1 VTTSVESYSDS
12 VAVLLER
19 ASVPGTDLNQII
31 AIADRQRLATG
42 NEEWAMPRAFALW
55 QLKRP
60 EEAMAAIDLAQTVCS
75 EDSNF
80 QMLRGVIARQ
90 LPDKR
95 GNSIAMQAY
104 RHAIRLSPNRDDA
117 YYCLA
122 NLLSDAE
129 EIADAEAMYRRCL
142 ELNPKQSLAWHNLG
156 RMMCFDDRH
165 EQALPLL
172 RQSLILDPLFAD
184 GWCNLGLGW
193 LGLKEYDRALNCFY
207 QAIALDET
215 HGPTHINIG
224 NALISKL
231 QPDEALLHLE
241 RGAQLEN
248 SSANSLWNLSLC
260 YLLMG
265 RFREGWRYYE
275 TRFQTDMFAKAPI
288 PTCGPRLTNFSQL
301 PKPGEPPLVVF
312 AEQGMGDSIQFFRY
326 LYLLESL
333 HVPFEFHSRGKL
345 LRLFQEWSPF
355 AERIVEE
362 RSSEPAQDPRP
373 HIPLMSLPMVFGTEA
388 DTIPSSVPFLVRKMP
403 TPDHLRF
410 ETPPGGLS
418 VGVVWASNPDN
429 KAMYKNKSLP
439 LAVLMPC
446 LLQLINLDLIHL
458 HSLQFGEDANQ
469 LSPWS
474 SHEGI
479 TIWKDRLSD
488 FSETAHVIQQLDL
501 VISVDTAVAHLA
513 GALNIPTWLLLPDNA
528 DFRWLRDIN
537 SCPWYPSMRLFRQ
550 SQKGDWVGLVAEVQ
564 KAFGEMTL
572 LNLDKIQNV
581 A

>member
-1 VTTSVESYSDS
+1 VTTTVESYAGS
-12 VAVLLER
+12 VADLLAK
-19 ASVPGTDLNQII
+19 ASAPGTDFEQII
-31 AIADRQRLATG
+31 AIADQQRMASG
-42 NEEWAMPRAFALW
+42 NEAWAMPKAFSLW

-60 EEAMAAIDLAQTVCS
+60 EEAMKAIDLAQTVCCA
-75 EDSNF
+75 DSNF

-95 GNSIAMQAY
+95 GNSIAMDAY
-104 RHAIRLSPNRDDA
+104 REAIRLSPNRDDA

-122 NLLSDAE
+122 NLLSESD
-129 EIADAEAMYRRCL
+129 EIADAEVLYRRCL
-142 ELNPKQSLAWHNLG
+142 QLNPHQALAWHNLG

-165 EQALPLL
+165 RQALPLL
-172 RQSLILDPLFAD
+172 RQALILDPGFAD

-207 QAIALDET
+207 QAISLDET
-215 HGPTHINIG
+215 HGATHINIG

-231 QPDEALLHLE
+231 EPDEALRHLE

-265 RFREGWRYYE
+265 RFKEGWRYYE
-275 TRFQTDMFAKAPI
+275 SRFQTDMFGKTPM
-288 PTCGPRLTNFSQL
+288 PTVGPRLTSLSQFPSL
-301 PKPGEPPLVVF
+301 GEPPVVVF

-326 LYLLESL
+326 LFLLQAMNI
-333 HVPFEFHSRGKL
+333 PFEFHSRGQL
-345 LRLFQEWSPF
+345 FRLFQEWSPF
-355 AERIVEE
+355 TRRIVEE
-362 RSSEPAQDPRP
+362 RSTDPVQDSRP
-373 HIPLMSLPMVFGTEA
+373 HVPLMSLPMVFGTEV
-388 DTIPSSVPFLVRKMP
+388 DTVPSAVPFLHP
-403 TPDHLRF
+403 NHPCPEHLRF
-410 ETPPGGLS
+410 EKPPGGLS

-446 LLQLINLDLIHL
+446 LLQLIDLDLIHL
-458 HSLQFGEDANQ
+458 HSLQFGDDAAQ
-469 LSPWS
+469 LAPWS

-479 TIWKDRLSD
+479 TVWKDRLSD

-513 GALNIPTWLLLPDNA
+513 GALNIPTWVLLPDNA
-528 DFRWLRDIN
+528 DFRWLRKITT
-537 SCPWYPSMRLFRQ
+537 CPWYPSMRLFRQ
-550 SQKGDWVGLVAEVQ
+550 PERGNWAGLVDEVQ
-564 KAFGEMTL
+564 EAFAEMTL
-572 LNLDKIQNV
+572 LNLKEMANV